1 MDQVFFTIAFIYE
14 IIPESLQIH
23 LCAEIEMITTNTC
36 FVRNIR
42 RINTN
47 ESSLLPVLKLK
58 NIEGKWVH
66 SDSSKESNISKAV
79 GEGIDLHLKKLS
91 KSPDEMKDSQ

>member
-1 MDQVFFTIAFIYE
+1 MDQLFFTISFVYE

-23 LCAEIEMITTNTC
+23 LSAEIEMTTNDAC
-36 FVRNIR
+36 IVRNIR
-42 RINTN
+42 RIGSN

-58 NIEGKWVH
+58 NIEGTWAH
-66 SDSSKESNISKAV
+66 SDISKESNISRKI
-79 GEGIDLHLKKLS
+79 GECIDRHLQQLS

>member
-1 MDQVFFTIAFIYE
+1 MEQLSFTIAFTYE
-14 IIPESLQIH
+14 IIPESLQVH
-23 LCAEIEMITTNTC
+23 LCAEIEMITPDSC

-42 RINTN
+42 RINTK

-58 NIEGKWVH
+58 KMDDKWVH
-66 SDSSKESNISKAV
+66 NDSSKESNISKAA
-79 GEGIDLHLKKLS
+79 GEGIDRHLKQLS